1 MWKKTLLV
9 VATLIFAFGVL
20 FVSVFRTASVK
31 YDFNPLNPEETM
43 TVLGDSTSQVDY
55 YLPYPG
61 NVLPDSPLWPIKAVR
76 DKLWLW
82 TNTNPSREAELTL
95 LFADKRLGGA
105 ETLFEKGK
113 PEIGLSTLTKAEK
126 YLEEADNLEQKNR
139 KMGINTD
146 EFLVKIAKAALKHYE
161 VTSLIL
167 KIAPEAA
174 KPMIVQSQVYSKN
187 VYENA
192 RNTLLDNGIIPP
204 ENPFNW

>member
-9 VATLIFAFGVL
+9 IATLAFAFGVL

-31 YDFNPLNPEETM
+31 YDFNPLNPEETT

-61 NVLPDSPLWPIKAVR
+61 KVLPDSPLWPLKAVR
-76 DKLWLW
+76 DKLWLLA
-82 TNTNPSREAELTL
+82 NTNPSREAELKL

-105 ETLFEKGK
+105 EVLFEKGK
-113 PEIGLSTLTKAEK
+113 PEIGLTTLTKAEK
-126 YLEEADNLEQKNR
+126 YLEEADDLEKSNR

-146 EFLVKIAKAALKHYE
+146 DFLVKIAKAALKHYE

-167 KIAPEAA
+167 KVAPEGA
-174 KPMIVQSQVYSKN
+174 KPTIVQSQDYSKN

-192 RNTLLDNGIIPP
+192 RNTLLDKGITPP